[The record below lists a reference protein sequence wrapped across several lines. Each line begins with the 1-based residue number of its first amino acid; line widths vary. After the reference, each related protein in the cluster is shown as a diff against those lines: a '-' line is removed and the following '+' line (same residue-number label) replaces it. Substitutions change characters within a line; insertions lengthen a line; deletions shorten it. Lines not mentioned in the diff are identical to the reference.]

1 MSSMSS
7 WNKIQKMYIYFTLF
21 STMEM
26 TLKEYLDSKRKE
38 QINKKENRPMKVK
51 VKEIIEY
58 YTRFEKDER
67 DTENKYDDE
76 SSIKDFISKYVDENR
91 ND

>member
-1 MSSMSS
+1 
-7 WNKIQKMYIYFTLF
+7 
-21 STMEM
+21 M

-58 YTRFEKDER
+58 YTRFDKDER
-67 DTENKYDDE
+67 DKEDQYNDE
-76 SSIKDFISKYVDENR
+76 QDIRLYISKYVDENR